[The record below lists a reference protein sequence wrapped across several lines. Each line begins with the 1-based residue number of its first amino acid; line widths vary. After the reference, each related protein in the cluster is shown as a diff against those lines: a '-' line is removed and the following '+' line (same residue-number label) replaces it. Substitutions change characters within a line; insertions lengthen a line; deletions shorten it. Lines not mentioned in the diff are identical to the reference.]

1 MSPAPDYALLLL
13 NHLSDLRRF
22 VQRSCRSRA
31 IGHEVEDVVSALCV
45 KLLEADGAVIR
56 AHQGRGPFRA
66 YLARIVDRFV
76 LDYQNREWGKWR
88 PSVQALRL
96 GPAGLLLDQLMSR
109 DQLPTHIAVS
119 IVSHRLRMAEADVN
133 RMAAA
138 LSLTKRC
145 GRRQPNP
152 VESEPTVMF
161 DGEGHEYPQLARS
174 LQQALCAAVNRLD
187 AVERLML
194 ERRFRD
200 NKTVTD
206 VASELGIERKRLYRH
221 YEQTFAKLRRHLLAL
236 GFDGGTFAALLATG
250 AYTIDNAFV
259 PAVGR
264 NQASHLAA

>member
-22 VQRSCRSRA
+22 VQRSCRTRA
-31 IGHEVEDVVSALCV
+31 LGHEVEDVISALCV

-56 AHQGRGPFRA
+56 AHQGRGPFKA

-88 PSVQALRL
+88 PSVHALRL
-96 GPAGLLLDQLMSR
+96 GPAGVLLDQLMSR

-119 IVSHRLRMAEADVN
+119 IVSRRLNVSEADLT

-145 GRRQPNP
+145 GRRQSAIS
-152 VESEPTVMF
+152 ESEPTVMF
-161 DGEGHEYPQLARS
+161 DCERHEYPKLAHA
-174 LQQALCAAVNRLD
+174 LQQALCAAVSGLD
-187 AVERLML
+187 AIERSML

-200 NKTVTD
+200 NKTVSD
-206 VASELGIERKRLYRH
+206 VASELGIDRKRMYRL
-221 YEQTFAKLRRHLLAL
+221 YEQTLTKLRRQLLGL
-236 GFDGGTFAALLATG
+236 GFDGATLSALLATG
-250 AYTIDNAFV
+250 VYTIDNTFL
-259 PAVGR
+259 P
-264 NQASHLAA
+264 LARTNGADHMAA